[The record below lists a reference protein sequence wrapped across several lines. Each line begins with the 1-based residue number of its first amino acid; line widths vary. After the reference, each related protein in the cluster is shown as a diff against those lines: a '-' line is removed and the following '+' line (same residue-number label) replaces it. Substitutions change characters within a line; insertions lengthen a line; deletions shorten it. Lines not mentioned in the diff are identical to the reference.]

1 MTRTDTVY
9 CTEGTADKQYTLT
22 INPVKGGFELVAAYG
37 RRGSTMPRLF
47 RVWYNEAR
55 AMAKAK
61 RRASMTTGLTIFTRD
76 REGTECTRHLCPT
89 HAAPYF
95 GADGRFIPLG
105 SAADSVVVTTITP
118 ENCTKCRHAEDVAS
132 GKVVWRYNGW
142 DWSPKELARREA
154 IILRDGEAEG
164 GRGDWWA

>member
-1 MTRTDTVY
+1 MKVTCIRRPS
-9 CTEGTADKQYTLT
+9 LRP
-22 INPVKGGFELVAAYG
+22 NFVKAHDRAEK
-37 RRGSTMPRLF
+37 TMI
-47 RVWYNEAR
+47 
-55 AMAKAK
+55 
-61 RRASMTTGLTIFTRD
+61 TGLTIFTKD
-76 REGTECTRHLCPT
+76 LEGAECTRHLCPA

-95 GADGRFIPLG
+95 LPDGQFLPLG
-105 SAADSVVVTTITP
+105 SAADLVVVNTITP